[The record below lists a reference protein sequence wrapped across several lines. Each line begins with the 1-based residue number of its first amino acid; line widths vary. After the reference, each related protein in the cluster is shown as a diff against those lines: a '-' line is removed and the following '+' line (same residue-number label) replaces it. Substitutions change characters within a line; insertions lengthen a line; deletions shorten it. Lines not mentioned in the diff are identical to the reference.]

1 MRCPKCGYISFDY
14 NQTCPKCDKDVSA
27 ELAKVGLPAFK
38 PNPPSL
44 LGVLTGEANES
55 NVGLKI
61 DPSSSLE
68 VTHDMEADF
77 ESAPDYEMDEI
88 GDLDEDTEA
97 FDLSDE
103 DASLLDHDLD
113 VDIESPE
120 AVKREDLELDEP
132 AALASKADDGLD
144 FDLDIPGELEEDSS
158 KIEATTSL
166 EADEDESFK
175 IDLDD
180 SGESKAPA
188 GEPVSAE
195 SKPVDSL
202 ELDLDAIK
210 FEDEDLAKLEVNEEP
225 ISSEDEKK
233 KETPSKDDPGLSASA
248 MIELK
253 LDDLK
258 INKTG
263 QLEIKEQVEFA
274 EGLKKISKSKDV
286 APKKEALKKPQEEIN
301 VDLDLD
307 EDDLNLDLD
316 KLDLEIDIEKPEDK
330 IL

>member
-14 NQTCPKCDKDVSA
+14 NQTCPKCNKDVSA

-44 LGVLTGEANES
+44 LGILTGEANES

-113 VDIESPE
+113 VDIESPK
-120 AVKREDLELDEP
+120 AVKEDLELDEP
-132 AALASKADDGLD
+132 VALASKEDDDLD
-144 FDLDIPGELEEDSS
+144 LDLDIPGELEEDSS
-158 KIEATTSL
+158 KTEATASL

-175 IDLDD
+175 IDLDG
-180 SGESKAPA
+180 SGESKPSA

-195 SKPVDSL
+195 SKPADSL

-210 FEDEDLAKLEVNEEP
+210 FEDEELAKLEVNEET
-225 ISSEDEKK
+225 ISGEDEKK
-233 KETPSKDDPGLSASA
+233 KETPSKDDPGLSASS

-263 QLEIKEQVEFA
+263 QLEIKEQAEFA

-286 APKKEALKKPQEEIN
+286 DSKKEALKKPQEEIN